1 MVKARRCCARWLRAC
16 LAALAVVILVVQV
29 LLLRAAH
36 VPDGVRQAAGGGS
49 APLPTLSLKPRQ
61 GKRRAP
67 LQSEA
72 HNEPSRQVPL
82 SKSRAGPASPA
93 APVSVQEQAAGA
105 TIRRAELLAELRQ
118 AGEALGSASSARLA
132 IVMPVR
138 DSNVPSALRNV
149 KSWALRRRPPCLDS
163 ADASA
168 RPGQS
173 SRTLDHES
181 DVGAAASPSDFA
193 FLHSQSFSSHD
204 ASRGA
209 ADLDAE
215 LRRPGGGGACFGAVR
230 RASTPRPA
238 PLEGILPTFAQVA
251 RQTGS
256 LKPAGAIP
264 RGAHSARAGCVYYHA
279 HAQLLRPQPPLPR
292 RVP

>member
-29 LLLRAAH
+29 LLLRATH
-36 VPDGVRQAAGGGS
+36 VPDGVRQAAGGS
-49 APLPTLSLKPRQ
+49 RALLPTLSLKPRQ
-61 GKRRAP
+61 GKRRAT

-82 SKSRAGPASPA
+82 SKSRARPASPA

-163 ADASA
+163 ADVSA

-193 FLHSQSFSSHD
+193 FLHSQSFSRHD

-230 RASTPRPA
+230 RAPTPRPA
-238 PLEGILPTFAQVA
+238 PLEGICQHLPKSHV
-251 RQTGS
+251 R
-256 LKPAGAIP
+256 L
-264 RGAHSARAGCVYYHA
+264 V
-279 HAQLLRPQPPLPR
+279 L
-292 RVP
+292 